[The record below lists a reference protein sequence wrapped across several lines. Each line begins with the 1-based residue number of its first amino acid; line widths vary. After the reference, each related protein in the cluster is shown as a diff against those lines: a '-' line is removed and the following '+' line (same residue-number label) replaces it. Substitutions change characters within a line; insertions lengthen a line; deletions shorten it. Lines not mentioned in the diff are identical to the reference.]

1 MKRILIMIENQLL
14 ATSIN
19 NLLLSIEGF
28 SVHCASFCN
37 MQELLNDLTIY
48 HPDVLILDDSDTT
61 QEISKIF
68 MTDKKCLDMR
78 VIIANQD
85 NNHLKIYERF
95 EFQLSKSADFIDA
108 IGWDFCSPLRE
119 SKV

>member
-48 HPDVLILDDSDTT
+48 HPDVLILDDSDTA

-78 VIIANQD
+78 VIVANQD
-85 NNHLKIYERF
+85 NNHLKSMKDSNFSCPNRLILLMRLGGIF
-95 EFQLSKSADFIDA
+95 A
-108 IGWDFCSPLRE
+108 RH
-119 SKV
+119 